1 MHPCAVELNDEEWN
15 ILKTFGV
22 ELSRMDDELM
32 DMMNQF
38 DEYQAKIDHFERR
51 VARSW
56 INEEVKNSFYTAL
69 ESVRVTQQ
77 SIDESKRVMFG
88 SVYTLRGIVTP
99 VLRKCY
105 LYGVLVAYQHHQFI
119 QAVDLTTAVLDDTVE
134 FSYFDLAEKNGI
146 IAESLAERYKQFFKI
161 DHITPEAMQ
170 TKVAKSFAESE
181 GLKTRYVTDRLKWYK
196 RGLPCNP
203 IAEVTNG

>member
-1 MHPCAVELNDEEWN
+1 MNPCAVELNDEEWN
-15 ILKTFGV
+15 MLKVFGV

-32 DMMNQF
+32 DMMNQS
-38 DEYQAKIDHFERR
+38 EECQAKIDHFERR
-51 VARSW
+51 VARDW
-56 INEEVKNSFYTAL
+56 INEEVKNSFHTAL
-69 ESVRVTQQ
+69 EAVRVTYQN
-77 SIDESKRVMFG
+77 IEESKRVTFG
-88 SVYTLRGIVTP
+88 GIYTLHGIVAP
-99 VLRKCY
+99 ALRKCY

-134 FSYFDLAEKNGI
+134 FNYFDLAERNGI

-161 DHITPEAMQ
+161 DNITPEAMQ
-170 TKVAKSFAESE
+170 TKVARSFAESE